1 MPGNFVEES
10 QWRKLMTA
18 EVDAASIRKRSAQ
31 IVSTLAKVCSPERMP
46 NGVGLAFEP
55 QETDLSLG
63 KITTPFCEGRFRL
76 DWSVEERLLGRL
88 VVERKYTNHQDQ
100 IVWQPVME
108 IMVPEYDNPYV
119 GDGSSRV
126 SLLLDRELGSHREN
140 SVFSLGMSILCAM
153 VSGPRF

>member
-1 MPGNFVEES
+1 MPDNCVDEN

-18 EVDAASIRKRSAQ
+18 EADAASIRKRSEQ

-46 NGVGLAFEP
+46 NGVGLAFEL
-55 QETDLSLG
+55 QATNLSLG
-63 KITTPFCEGRFRL
+63 KITTPFYEGRFRL
-76 DWSVEERLLGRL
+76 DWSVEERLLGRI
-88 VVERKYTNHQDQ
+88 VVERKYADHQDQ

-126 SLLLDRELGSHREN
+126 SIFPWNVDPVCNGER
-140 SVFSLGMSILCAM
+140 A
-153 VSGPRF
+153 